1 VGDRRAVGGIG
12 GGGPEAEAG
21 GRDEQGRAPEKKP
34 CRIWIV
40 VMDDVAV
47 AVTGRTLRLPRDRI
61 GRSILKHVSY
71 DVLFDWS
78 LQPMF

>member
-1 VGDRRAVGGIG
+1 VKSEGADLKQKL
-12 GGGPEAEAG
+12 EAG
-21 GRDEQGRAPEKKP
+21 MSRAAPEKKP